1 MVSAGSSFQPA
12 FTGFAF
18 ATWPFFTGEGL
29 ALIVLRGGCSQ
40 VQFFLRLSP
49 QYTSITPPIPNLN
62 RGSPTDRC
70 SPPKGRSQDYTPRT
84 DRLLSTPA
92 ACGKSYRPQMLR
104 CFLCGQLFP
113 LGLALTNLIL
123 ANSPPKKKK
132 VPIFNYG
139 TYQYIYV

>member
-1 MVSAGSSFQPA
+1 MQYNKKKVVVPSRWMVSAGSSFQPA

-18 ATWPFFTGEGL
+18 VTWPFFTGEGL
-29 ALIVLRGGCSQ
+29 ALIVLQGGCSQ

-49 QYTSITPPIPNLN
+49 QYTSPPPIPNLN

-92 ACGKSYRPQMLR
+92 ACGKSYRPQ
-104 CFLCGQLFP
+104 CGCYDVFCVASLFP
-113 LGLALTNLIL
+113 WDWL
-123 ANSPPKKKK
+123 
-132 VPIFNYG
+132 
-139 TYQYIYV
+139 